1 MVKNSK
7 VKLNEVVERLYMA
20 PLIKKEEG
28 GSFKILNPSAIEDGK
43 IIESKFVEG
52 NSSSQRDISQML
64 LEKGDVIFQ
73 SKGNRF
79 EAIYV
84 DKDYA
89 NLVASQVYFT
99 LKLNREKILAKYLT
113 WFLNNELAAD
123 YFEMNSSGS
132 VINVMSR
139 KVLGDLEIN
148 LPSLEEQQVVVD
160 LLESFSEEREI
171 TNEYLKTK
179 AKLIDEKIFIKIEG

>member
-28 GSFKILNPSAIEDGK
+28 GSFKILNPSAVKNGK
-43 IIESKFVEG
+43 IIESKFAEG

-99 LKLNREKILAKYLT
+99 LKLDSNKILAKYLT

-148 LPSLEEQQVVVD
+148 LPSLEDQQVVVG

-171 TNEYLKTK
+171 TNKYLKTK

>member
-1 MVKNSK
+1 MTNNSK

-20 PLIKKEEG
+20 PLVKKEEG
-28 GSFKILNPSAIEDGK
+28 GSFKILNPSAVKNGE
-43 IIESKFVEG
+43 IIESKFAEG
-52 NSSSQRDISQML
+52 NSNSQRDISQML
-64 LEKGDVIFQ
+64 LKKGDVIFQ

-84 DKDYA
+84 DKDYD

-99 LKLNREKILAKYLT
+99 LKLDSKKILAKYLT
-113 WFLNNELAAD
+113 WFLNSEVAAD

-148 LPSLEEQQVVVD
+148 LPSIEDQQVVVD

-171 TNEYLKTK
+171 TNEYLRTK
-179 AKLIDEKIFIKIEG
+179 AELIDEKIFLKIEG